1 MKAPASQSV
10 AGVSGGRAGGASCSE
25 TGREGG
31 MASDARIWDWIMQR
45 KEPRSRSSLHPSVAA
60 SLAPLPFGQAAKKRP
75 RYYHIQA
82 SALLGIKDLLWPDF
96 PMCTYP
102 NNGHRHSNT
111 LNLFWNWGMDIFQ
124 QIPHHRLFQQK
135 LALGYS
141 SP

>member
-1 MKAPASQSV
+1 
-10 AGVSGGRAGGASCSE
+10 
-25 TGREGG
+25 

-102 NNGHRHSNT
+102 RK
-111 LNLFWNWGMDIFQ
+111 LEIFSL
-124 QIPHHRLFQQK
+124 IK
-135 LALGYS
+135 LDGS
-141 SP
+141 RKKV